1 MIDIQTYMNAMMS
14 VHALERSKT
23 MMTLGELIAA
33 LDKVDGGINIAI
45 ELPTGEVVIPTDLIS
60 YRGYYS
66 DLAIDYGIPNED
78 SVRPVEV
85 DEFRGW
91 LREAIGKTYT
101 GYKGGDFT
109 MSKITPMWVDNY
121 GRCQNFAV
129 SEVVYDDYN
138 CIIKTNEQSE

>member
-1 MIDIQTYMNAMMS
+1 MIDIQTYLNAAMAEF
-14 VHALERSKT
+14 ALERSKT

-33 LDKVDGGINIAI
+33 LDKVDGGVNVEI

-66 DLAIDYGIPNED
+66 DLAIDYGTANEEGI
-78 SVRPVEV
+78 RPVEV
-85 DEFRGW
+85 DEFRNW

-109 MSKITPMWVDNY
+109 MSKITPMWVDQY
-121 GRCQNFAV
+121 SRCQNFAV

-138 CIIKTNEQSE
+138 CIIKTIEQSE